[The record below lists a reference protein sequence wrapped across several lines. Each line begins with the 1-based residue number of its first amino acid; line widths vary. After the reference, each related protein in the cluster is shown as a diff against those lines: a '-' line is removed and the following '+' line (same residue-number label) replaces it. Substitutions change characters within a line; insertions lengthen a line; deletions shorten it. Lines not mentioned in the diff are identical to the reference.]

1 HKHRLLD
8 DFGDFAIFINIEKDD
23 ALPFQLTVQ
32 QVENIDDQHQII
44 NVEDPWRESVN
55 RSYEVGHDYHA
66 IRASNLARIQGVI
79 GG

>member
-1 HKHRLLD
+1 MLDFMTRNHVYSWDGHKHRLLD

-44 NVEDPWRESVN
+44 NVEDPWR
-55 RSYEVGHDYHA
+55 
-66 IRASNLARIQGVI
+66 
-79 GG
+79 